1 MNKKENDVYQYICK
15 CIQNGFPPTVREI
28 CKELGIKSTSTVHKY
43 LNQLEEKCL
52 IEKGNN
58 LNRAIKLV
66 GDQNAVKVPLL
77 GTVAAGAPIVA
88 IEQIEE
94 YIPYKTKLDASSL
107 FALRVKGESMI
118 NIGILS
124 GDIVIVKKTPTALN
138 GEVVV
143 ALVNDEATVK
153 TFYKEK
159 GYFRLQPE
167 NDELEPI
174 IVENVLILGKVI
186 SLIRHY

>member
-1 MNKKENDVYQYICK
+1 MNQKENDVYQYICK

-77 GTVAAGAPIVA
+77 GTVAAGTPIVA

-94 YIPYKTKLDASSL
+94 YIPYKTKLDASEL
-107 FALRVKGESMI
+107 FALHVKGDSMI
-118 NIGILS
+118 NAGILS
-124 GDIVIVKKTPTALN
+124 GDIVIVKKTPTAVN
-138 GEVVV
+138 GEIVV

-167 NDELEPI
+167 NDNLEPI
-174 IVENVLILGKVI
+174 IVEHVLVLGKVI

>member
-1 MNKKENDVYQYICK
+1 MNKKENDVYQYICN

-77 GTVAAGAPIVA
+77 GTVAAGTPIVA

-94 YIPYKTKLDASSL
+94 YIPYKTKLDVSNL

-159 GYFRLQPE
+159 GHFRLQPE

-174 IVENVLILGKVI
+174 IVDNVFILGKVI